1 MHIEHSC
8 KMDLFMTTLDNEIEA
23 TPADQVS
30 EAGQLQVWD
39 LPVRLFHW
47 TLVAAIIGA
56 FVTNKL
62 GIAYFEYHV
71 WCGYTIIIL
80 VLFRLVWGFAGT
92 RHALF
97 LNFVRGPIETL
108 RYAVAFLRGEKRHF
122 AGHNPLGAWMVL
134 VLLSALAVQAISG
147 LFGNDEIFNF
157 GPLYGY
163 VSKEFSLRLTSLH
176 RLLFYWILAAVAL
189 HVLAVIVHEVFKRER
204 LVKAM
209 ITGRK
214 PEQHLTAT
222 DVISSSRLW
231 LAVLIV
237 IGLSFGL
244 ASIIKH
250 APAPGTEDSAF

>member
-1 MHIEHSC
+1 
-8 KMDLFMTTLDNEIEA
+8 MTILDNDI
-23 TPADQVS
+23 PADTASQKPLAA
-30 EAGQLQVWD
+30 ERQVWD

-47 TLVAAIIGA
+47 TLVTAIIAA
-56 FVTNKL
+56 FATNRL
-62 GIAYFEYHV
+62 GVSYFKYHV
-71 WCGYTIIIL
+71 WCGYTVIVL
-80 VLFRLVWGFAGT
+80 VLFRIVWGFVGT
-92 RHALF
+92 RHAQF

-108 RYAVAFLRGEKRHF
+108 RYALAILRGEGRHY

-163 VSKEFSLRLTSLH
+163 VSKDLSLWLTSLH
-176 RLLFYWILAAVAL
+176 RQLFYWILAAAAL
-189 HVLAVIVHEVFKRER
+189 HVLAVIAHHVFKREK

-214 PEQHLTAT
+214 PQQSLADS

-231 LAVLIV
+231 LAVLII

-244 ASIIKH
+244 ASIVKH
-250 APAPGTEDSAF
+250 APAPVEDDSTF